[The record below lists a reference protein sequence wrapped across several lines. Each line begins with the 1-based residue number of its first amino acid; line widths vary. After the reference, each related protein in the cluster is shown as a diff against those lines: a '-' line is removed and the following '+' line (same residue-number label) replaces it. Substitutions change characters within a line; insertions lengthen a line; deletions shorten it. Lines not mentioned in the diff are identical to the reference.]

1 MAKRKI
7 KPNILIIEPDRYSP
21 KAVARYKSIGNV
33 FVTRN
38 FRKLLPEA
46 DILVARLFHIDKKII
61 DKAKRLKIIAVN
73 TTGLNHIDLRE
84 AKKRKIE
91 IVSLGGKTDFL
102 DKIYATAELT
112 FGLII
117 SLIRKIPAS
126 HSAVVGGT
134 WNRYDFAGNELNGK
148 TLGIV
153 GLGRLGKK
161 VAKYARTF
169 GMSVIAYDPNVSR
182 KEMKK
187 IGVSKITLEGV
198 FKKSDVVSIHAL
210 HNSTSNRLIKRKH
223 FKLMKPTAFLVNTAR
238 GEIVDEAALLGALNK
253 KQIAGAALDV
263 LVNENL
269 IEDFSKHPLIKY
281 ARKNQNLIITPH
293 TGGAAIEAWQK
304 TEEYLAEQVLK
315 YFRNHENRFK

>member
-1 MAKRKI
+1 MTKRKD

-21 KAVARYKSIGNV
+21 KAIAAYEKIGNV
-33 FVTRN
+33 FATRN

-61 DKAKRLKIIAVN
+61 DRAKRLKIIAVN

-84 AKKRKIE
+84 AKRRKIE
-91 IVSLGGKTDFL
+91 IVSLRGKTDFL

-126 HSAVVGGT
+126 YSAVVGGA

-148 TLGIV
+148 ALGIV

-161 VAKYARTF
+161 VAKYAQTF
-169 GMSVIAYDPNVSR
+169 GMNVIAYDPNVSR

-198 FKKSDVVSIHAL
+198 FKKSDIVSIHAL
-210 HNSTSNRLIKRKH
+210 HNLTSDRLIKRKH
-223 FKLMKPTAFLVNTAR
+223 FKLMKPTALLVNTAR

-263 LVNENL
+263 LANENS
-269 IEDFSKHPLIKY
+269 IKDFSQHPLIQY

-304 TEEYLAEQVLK
+304 TEEYLAEQVLE
-315 YFRNHENRFK
+315 YFKNHENKFK